1 MARRFL
7 NVVSEDDFIFFRLFA
22 LVVLGKPGFPY
33 LGVGRG
39 AVSAVFTVTVLFHPF
54 PLWQLLFIWLCVW
67 IRLWVLLAPPPS
79 ALGFVC

>member
-22 LVVLGKPGFPY
+22 LLSSVNRDSLTWVSGEVPCRRFLQLQFCFIRFRCGSCCSF
-33 LGVGRG
+33 GV
-39 AVSAVFTVTVLFHPF
+39 
-54 PLWQLLFIWLCVW
+54 CVW

>member
-22 LVVLGKPGFPY
+22 LLSSVNRDSLTWVSGEVPCRRFLQLQFP
-33 LGVGRG
+33 LV
-39 AVSAVFTVTVLFHPF
+39 VTVVVHLVC
-54 PLWQLLFIWLCVW
+54 LW